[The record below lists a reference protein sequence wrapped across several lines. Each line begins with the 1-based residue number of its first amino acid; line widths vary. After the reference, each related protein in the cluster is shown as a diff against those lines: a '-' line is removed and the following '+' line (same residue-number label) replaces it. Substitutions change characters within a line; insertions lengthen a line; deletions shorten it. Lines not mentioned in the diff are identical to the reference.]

1 MTMFRVY
8 VNLPQL
14 WPFIN
19 NWLLQWDYTI
29 YKWAF
34 VSTYNWYIK
43 GHNWEIFSWDIR
55 DDATVPCR
63 HEAWRPVNCLPAKA
77 CNVLGV
83 CTFNGLV

>member
-1 MTMFRVY
+1 MAHLFVITGYFNEMI
-8 VNLPQL
+8 QS
-14 WPFIN
+14 
-19 NWLLQWDYTI
+19 YTI
-29 YKWAF
+29 YKCAF